1 MKLQKYKR
9 RIKGKTY
16 YQYLLTVSPN
26 LVKALKLEG
35 KNFGWEINE
44 KGHLELVEETK
55 KRGVNE
61 KVIDLDLQ
69 VVVFRLGDGVF
80 GAEISQ
86 VEEIIKMPEITRMPS
101 APEFVEGIINLRGDV
116 MTIMDLRK
124 KLGLSVTETSEETR
138 IIIAETSGY
147 TLGLIVDSVR
157 EVITLK
163 DKDIDAASS
172 AKVKYDSDFVRG
184 VAKLPDGLLILLDL
198 TKMLSEKE
206 LNRIKA
212 MSD

>member
-16 YQYLLTVSPN
+16 YQYLLTVAPN

-44 KGHLELVEETK
+44 KGHLELVEGAK
-55 KRGVNE
+55 KKGVNE
-61 KVIDLDLQ
+61 KVIELDLQ

-86 VEEIIKMPEITRMPS
+86 VKEIIKMTEITRMPS

-124 KLGLSVTETSEETR
+124 RMGAVAAETSDQTR
-138 IIIAETSGY
+138 IIVVERSGF

-163 DKDIDAASS
+163 ERDIESASR
-172 AKVKYDSDFVRG
+172 AKSKYDSDYVRG
-184 VAKLPDGLLILLDL
+184 VAKLPGGLLILLDL
-198 TKMLSEKE
+198 TKILSEKE